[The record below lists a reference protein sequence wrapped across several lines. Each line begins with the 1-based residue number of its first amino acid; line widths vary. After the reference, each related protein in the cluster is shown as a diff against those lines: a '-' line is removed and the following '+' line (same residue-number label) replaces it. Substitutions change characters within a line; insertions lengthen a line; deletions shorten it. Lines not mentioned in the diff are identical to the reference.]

1 MTVAKAWWRY
11 CAMQPHERLKAWAAA
26 HQFFLKVHR
35 ASDGWPK
42 AERYELTSQV
52 RRAAFSVPADIAEG
66 ASRSGP
72 REFRHF
78 LDQARGSLAEVSY
91 GLLVAK
97 ELGYLG
103 EEAWAELERMRDE
116 SSRLVW
122 GLLSAMSLRA
132 QALPTRRRG

>member
-1 MTVAKAWWRY
+1 
-11 CAMQPHERLKAWAAA
+11 MQPHERLKVWAIA

-35 ASDGWPK
+35 ASGSWPK

-52 RRAAFSVPADIAEG
+52 RRAAFSVPANIAEG

-91 GLLVAK
+91 GLLAAK
-97 ELGYLG
+97 ELGYLS
-103 EEAWAELERMRDE
+103 EEAWAELERTRDE
-116 SSRLVW
+116 TSRLLW
-122 GLLSAMSLRA
+122 GLLNAMALRA
-132 QALPTRRRG
+132 QTAPARRRV